1 MSIKSKTKINAL
13 SNKPI
18 KIKKKR
24 NIILTLI
31 NRNRI
36 TKIIMMYNNSFTH
49 D

>member
-18 KIKKKR
+18 KIKKR